1 MSDEKNLKKADVNP
15 ARRRLLASMV
25 GAPLASSVIAH
36 SSAAQAALKT
46 SARIVILGSGL
57 GGLAV
62 ANRLAR
68 ELDGAKIT
76 IVDRKEIHNYQPGYT
91 LVGTGI
97 WPVSKVADRN
107 SEFQPAGIQWVQEMA
122 TEVDPVTQQVVTDA
136 ATRIPYDFLVVA
148 TGLHLDFDKVEG
160 FDTKMIGSH
169 GLGCIYPSPQAAEA
183 SWNAMDNFRQK
194 GGTALMT
201 LPATPLKCAGAPL
214 KMTFMLDDR
223 LRQAG
228 TRDKSKVTFHSAI
241 GNIFSVPKVAE
252 NVIARWQ
259 KKDIPVVYHSKLVA
273 IDIGAQ
279 RATFANQEGARTE
292 LEYDFIH
299 AVPPMRAPD
308 VIMNS
313 PLSIK
318 EGPMAAGGWL
328 EVDNFTLQHK
338 RYPNVFGIGDINGTP
353 RGKTAATVKKSA
365 PIVVTNLI
373 DTIAGKALS
382 APAFDGYTSCPLL
395 IREGSALLVEFNYE
409 GELVPSLPGIEPL
422 QDSYMAWLMKYR
434 LLKPAYIAVAKG
446 RV

>member
-1 MSDEKNLKKADVNP
+1 MSDQSDKKLTP
-15 ARRRLLASMV
+15 EMPMRRRVLAGMV
-25 GAPLASSVIAH
+25 GAPMAVALAGG
-36 SSAAQAALKT
+36 SAPVQAALKT

-62 ANRLAR
+62 ANRLVR
-68 ELDGAKIT
+68 ELDGAQIT

-107 SEFQPAGIQWVQEMA
+107 SEFQPAGVNWVQEMA
-122 TEVDPVTQQVVTDA
+122 TEVDADAQVVVTDA

-148 TGLHLDFDKVEG
+148 TGLHLDFAQIEG
-160 FDTKMIGSH
+160 MDTNMIGSH

-183 SWNAMDNFRQK
+183 TWQAMDAFRQK
-194 GGTALMT
+194 GGDAIMT

-214 KMTFMLDDR
+214 KMTFMIDDR

-228 TRDKSKVTFHSAI
+228 TRERSKVSFHSAI

-252 NVIARWQ
+252 NVVARWS

-273 IDIGAQ
+273 IDIGAR
-279 RATFANQEGARTE
+279 RATFANQAGERTE
-292 LEYDFIH
+292 LGYDFIH

-308 VIMNS
+308 VIKNS
-313 PLSIK
+313 ALSIK
-318 EGPMAAGGWL
+318 EGPMASGGWL
-328 EVDNFTLQHK
+328 EVDKFTLQHK

-365 PIVVTNLI
+365 PIVVTNLV
-373 DTIAGKALS
+373 DVIAGKALS

-395 IREGSALLVEFNYE
+395 LREGSALLVEFNYE

-434 LLKPAYIAVAKG
+434 LLKPAYVAVAKG